1 MSSMEILERFNSA
14 SRDTI
19 DNNPKVRKR
28 AINELLGIFY
38 DAPELKVSIESKL
51 MQLQGDADEGV
62 AKYAT
67 RILQKVQ
74 SGQRYRPTYG
84 PTTYQPT
91 PRRTSSGTTQSTAQD
106 PKQVKNIVANIVCCV
121 VMIIIYFIISYVAF

>member
-1 MSSMEILERFNSA
+1 MSSMEILERFNTA

-19 DNNPKVRKR
+19 DYNPKIRKQ

-38 DAPELKVSIESKL
+38 DAPELKISIESKL
-51 MQLQGDADEGV
+51 MQLQGDPDEGV
-62 AKYAT
+62 ANYAT

-74 SGQRYRPTYG
+74 SGHRYRPTYG

-91 PRRTSSGTTQSTAQD
+91 PRSGATRGTAQE

-121 VMIIIYFIISYVAF
+121 VMIIIYFVISYVAF